1 MAVRLT
7 DEEIARLLAVKK
19 PLPADFRR
27 LLQLKPKRG
36 HDERELETRS
46 DDGSEFHLIL
56 RQSRLN
62 RLDFSVILA
71 YRLPGSTELFR
82 LRRYNGKHGEHT
94 NRLEN
99 GQSFYDFHVHLATA
113 RYQELGM
120 AEDTFAEPT
129 DRYSDL
135 DSALQ
140 CMLEECGFEAGR
152 RGQGDL
158 FVGELQ

>member
-1 MAVRLT
+1 MPVRLT
-7 DEEIARLLAVKK
+7 DEEIEQLLAVKK
-19 PLPADFRR
+19 SLPPDFRK

-36 HDERELETRS
+36 HDERELEVRS
-46 DDGSEFHLIL
+46 EDGSEFHLIL

-62 RLDFSVILA
+62 KLDFSVILG
-71 YRLPGSTELFR
+71 YRLPGSSELFR

-94 NRLEN
+94 NRLEA

-113 RYQELGM
+113 RYQDLGM
-120 AEDTFAEPT
+120 AEDTYAEPT

-140 CMLEECGFEAGR
+140 CMLRECGFEPARG
-152 RGQGDL
+152 GQGEL
-158 FVGELQ
+158 FVGEVQ